1 MPTTFKIV
9 AAATGNLVT
18 SINEAILPEFHALGK
33 RGYLV
38 PKEFDE
44 DASEHQEWIITKSP
58 VHEGGFVIHQAH
70 ETENVIRWTP
80 NAPRHKI
87 CVWKAEPGQ
96 IKQVWK
102 LTKNNEIVPFSDE
115 SKNFHVSAEKEFMV
129 GEFKQRFYL
138 ALVPSS
144 FE

>member
-1 MPTTFKIV
+1 MPATYKIV

-18 SINEAILPEFHALGK
+18 SVNEAIMPEFHALGK
-33 RGYLV
+33 RGFLI
-38 PKEFDE
+38 PKEFTE
-44 DASEHQEWIITKSP
+44 GDANQEWVITKSP
-58 VHEGGFVIHQAH
+58 IHEGGFVIH
-70 ETENVIRWTP
+70 ESKEMGNVIRWTP

-96 IKQVWK
+96 MKQVWK
-102 LTKNNEIVPFSDE
+102 LTKANEIVPFGDE
-115 SKNFHVSAEKEFMV
+115 SKNFHVSADKEFMV